1 MVLLEGIYSTVIM
14 RDILERENRKGQK
27 RITDPVLLKKLR
39 RGYDVSIG
47 KIDNSEVDFIAT
59 NTNDKMYV
67 QVTEAMTSED
77 VRKRELAPL
86 QKISDNYEKIVLSLN
101 PGMDSSY
108 DGIKSINL
116 IDWLISV

>member
-39 RGYDVSIG
+39 RGYDVPIG

-86 QKISDNYEKIVLSLN
+86 QKISDNYEKIVLSLD

>member
-14 RDILERENRKGQK
+14 RDILERENHKGQK

-59 NTNDKMYV
+59 NTNEKSYF

>member
-14 RDILERENRKGQK
+14 RYILERENHKGQK

-59 NTNDKMYV
+59 NTNDKMYA

>member
-14 RDILERENRKGQK
+14 RDILERENHKGQK

-39 RGYDVSIG
+39 RGDDVSIG

>member
-14 RDILERENRKGQK
+14 RDILERENHKGQK

-39 RGYDVSIG
+39 HGYDVSIG

-77 VRKRELAPL
+77 VRKRELSPL

>member
-14 RDILERENRKGQK
+14 RDILERENHKGQK
-27 RITDPVLLKKLR
+27 RITAPVLLKKLR

>member
-1 MVLLEGIYSTVIM
+1 
-14 RDILERENRKGQK
+14 
-27 RITDPVLLKKLR
+27 
-39 RGYDVSIG
+39 
-47 KIDNSEVDFIAT
+47 
-59 NTNDKMYV
+59 
-67 QVTEAMTSED
+67 MTSED

>member
-1 MVLLEGIYSTVIM
+1 M
-14 RDILERENRKGQK
+14 RDILERENHKGQK

-39 RGYDVSIG
+39 RGYDVSIS

-59 NTNDKMYV
+59 NTNDKMYA

>member
-1 MVLLEGIYSTVIM
+1 MVLLEGIYSTVIL
-14 RDILERENRKGQK
+14 RDILERENHKGQK

-59 NTNDKMYV
+59 NTNDKMYA

>member
-14 RDILERENRKGQK
+14 RDILERENHKGQK
-27 RITDPVLLKKLR
+27 RITDPVLLIKLR